1 MAERY
6 QDRPFPA
13 DDRYSRGGQAAPTQA
28 ETDPLAELA
37 RLIGQ
42 TDPFANQP
50 RPSAPQ
56 PARAPDPS
64 AYDEDAPPM
73 PAWLKNRGRDT
84 AFRPDTPQADPHYQP
99 QPDPYYAAQPQS
111 YRQEP
116 GFAAATTQ
124 PADPGRYDD
133 ALYGQIEPSRD
144 YIDPSQETGGYPDPQ
159 AYGYDGYDE
168 PEQPKSRGGMMTIV
182 AVLAL
187 AVVGTGGAFA
197 YRTFMAAPRSGEPPI
212 IKADPSPTKVVPPS
226 AAESSKPIQD
236 RLASGNGAEALIS
249 REEQPQ
255 DPSKYGTRVV
265 LPPLA
270 QNANPPTPSSVAPG
284 NKPLAGPP
292 STGDEPR
299 KIKTLAVRPDQ
310 ADAAA
315 TPANRAAPRPTAPQP
330 AATRSPP
337 PPGRQRQCLDRQRPA
352 VAVAAGDGS
361 ADPDGGDDPV
371 GPAGEQRWLSGSGV
385 VPAQRIRCA
394 GLLSRA
400 AGQVPLGAGLSLA
413 ADQARRSRRQGRL
426 LPCHGRPVRLAGRSL
441 AVLRQP
447 ENCRRA
453 VRRPKKLTAVSL
465 TPARSRG

>member
-13 DDRYSRGGQAAPTQA
+13 DDRYGRGNQAAPTQA

-42 TDPFANQP
+42 TDPFASQSRAP
-50 RPSAPQ
+50 APQ
-56 PARAPDPS
+56 PAPPADPYS
-64 AYDEDAPPM
+64 IPTQPAYEDDAPPM

-84 AFRPDTPQADPHYQP
+84 AFRHDSPQAEPHYDP
-99 QPDPYYAAQPQS
+99 QPDPYYAAPPTS
-111 YRQEP
+111 HRQEP

-124 PADPGRYDD
+124 PTDLGRYDD

-144 YIDPSQETGGYPDPQ
+144 YIDPSQETAGYPDPQ

-168 PEQPKSRGGMMTIV
+168 PEQPKRRGGMMTIV

-197 YRTFMAAPRSGEPPI
+197 YRTFMAAPRSSEPPI

-226 AAESSKPIQD
+226 AADASKPIQD

-255 DPSKYGTRVV
+255 DPSKYGSRVV

-270 QNANPPTPSSVAPG
+270 QNANPPTPSSVAPA

-292 STGDEPR
+292 PSGDEPR
-299 KIKTLAVRPDQ
+299 RIKTLAVRPDQ

-315 TPANRAAPRPTAPQP
+315 TPANRPAQRPATPP

-337 PPGRQRQCLDRQRPA
+337 PPVANANASTANAPLSLSPQAAEPRTRMAATAPSAQPASSGGYLVQVSSQRNESDAQASYRALQGKFPS
-352 VAVAAGDGS
+352 VLGS
-361 ADPDGGDDPV
+361 RAPLIKRADLGGKGVYYRAMV
-371 GPAGEQRWLSGSGV
+371 GPFGSPEEASQFCGNLKSAGGQCVVQR
-385 VPAQRIRCA
+385 
-394 GLLSRA
+394 
-400 AGQVPLGAGLSLA
+400 
-413 ADQARRSRRQGRL
+413 
-426 LPCHGRPVRLAGRSL
+426 
-441 AVLRQP
+441 
-447 ENCRRA
+447 N
-453 VRRPKKLTAVSL
+453 
-465 TPARSRG
+465 